1 MIEVL
6 PRYFIRFVVI
16 VLLQVFIFNNIEIS
30 GFINPYFYIIF
41 ILLLPIGTPA
51 SLVLLLGFLLGL
63 SIDIFS
69 ETIGMHTAATVFI
82 AFIRPFILKFFAP
95 HDGYQSGSL
104 PRISFYGLPWFIK
117 YTTIL
122 VFSHH
127 LILFY
132 IEMFRMQDFFFTLFR
147 VILSSIF
154 TITFIILS
162 QYFVFR
168 K

>member
-1 MIEVL
+1 MIEVI
-6 PRYFIRFVVI
+6 PRYIGRFVVI
-16 VLLQVFIFNNIEIS
+16 VLLQIFIFNNMEFS
-30 GFINPYFYIIF
+30 GFVSPYIYVLF
-41 ILLLPIGTPA
+41 ILLLPFATPA
-51 SLVLLLGFLLGL
+51 SVVVLSGFLLGL

-69 ETIGMHTAATVFI
+69 DTIGIHTAATVLI
-82 AFIRPFILKFFAP
+82 AYIRPFVLKFFAP

-117 YTTIL
+117 YTILL
-122 VFSHH
+122 VFTHH
-127 LILFY
+127 FVLFY
-132 IEMFRMQDFFFTLFR
+132 IEMFRIQDFFYTFFR

-154 TITFIILS
+154 TVLFITLS